1 MGVAVIAFWLRV
13 TGEIR
18 GLENDLFW
26 HLDVGRWILAHHA
39 VPTRDI
45 YSWTAAGRPWLDQEW
60 LGEAL
65 LAKLFASG
73 GARALF
79 ALHWLLLA
87 AIFLVL
93 LAIYRAAGTEFG
105 LAAVGALVSSLLL
118 FGVFTLR
125 LQVFSVLGLAI
136 TVRVLQAWWLEDR
149 IPAWAWAYPAWV
161 VLWANLHGGGAII
174 GPATLAIA
182 LAIEFL
188 ARRRN
193 QVKRLAILAS
203 VSAICLLANPAGVR
217 LLAYSIQTLAD
228 PRVRAMNAAVMEW
241 QPFNLHDQ
249 PFQYL
254 LAYLGWLL
262 AVGWIC
268 KIRVSRSQ
276 LAVAGVWV
284 AFGLTA
290 MRNVP
295 LAIVG
300 SAPLAAAILARS
312 QQSLGSWPWGRKLVV
327 LLYSLAFMALTVL
340 PAVALLRQG
349 RIENGNEFPSA
360 RAIAA
365 LRRDCRDCRLLN
377 YYDWGGIISFLAYP
391 EVKVF
396 VDGRQYLFGPR
407 IMAAHD
413 TMIWTRPGW
422 QADLAHYRIDA
433 VFVPSRTPLVR
444 ALARNPAWK
453 ILFAGP
459 ESALL
464 VRQS

>member
-13 TGEIR
+13 TGQIR
-18 GLENDLFW
+18 GIENDLFW

-45 YSWTAAGRPWLDQEW
+45 YSWTAAGRRWLDQEW

-87 AIFLVL
+87 AIFLGL
-93 LAIYRAAGTEFG
+93 LSVYRAAGAEFG
-105 LAAVGALVSSLLL
+105 LAAIGALVSSLLL

-125 LQVFSVLGLAI
+125 LQVFSVLGLVL
-136 TVRVLQAWWLEDR
+136 TVRVLQAWWSDGR
-149 IPAWAWAYPAWV
+149 IPGWAWFFPAWV

-182 LAIEFL
+182 LSVEVL
-188 ARRRN
+188 ARRRD
-193 QVKRLAILAS
+193 RIGPLAILAA
-203 VSAICLLANPAGVR
+203 VSAACLLINPAGVR
-217 LLAYSIQTLAD
+217 LIAYSLRTLGD

-241 QPFNLHDQ
+241 QPFDLHDQ
-249 PFQYL
+249 PFQFL

-262 AVGWIC
+262 VTGWSG
-268 KIRVSRSQ
+268 KVRVPRSQ
-276 LAVAGVWV
+276 LAVAVVWG

-300 SAPLAAAILARS
+300 SAPLAATLLARC
-312 QQSLGSWPWGRKLVV
+312 QESLGAWPRGRKLAVV
-327 LLYSLAFMALTVL
+327 LYSLALVGMNVI
-340 PAVALLRQG
+340 PAAALLRQG
-349 RIENGNEFPSA
+349 RIENGSAFPSP

-365 LRRDCRDCRLLN
+365 LKRDCRDCRLLN

-396 VDGRQYLFGPR
+396 IDGRQYLFGPR
-407 IMAAHD
+407 LMAAHD
-413 TMIWTRPGW
+413 SMIWTEPGW
-422 QADLAHYRIDA
+422 RSDLARYRIDA
-433 VFVPSRTPLVR
+433 VFVPARLPLVR
-444 ALARNPAWK
+444 ALAKNPAWK
-453 ILFAGP
+453 IRYAGP
-459 ESALL
+459 ESALI
-464 VRQS
+464 VRES